1 MVSLTRSVL
10 GWKFRE
16 QVKANSHM
24 LLGNIMHQLF
34 QESITTKKIAKSDLT
49 RTLNDLIKRK
59 FYVNQIY
66 EMGCSEAEILKEA
79 LLYLDNIES
88 WLRKHIPSQPN
99 RLNAAQPTSSNIS
112 QDNFTIT
119 DICDIEESI
128 WLPKYGMEFVE
139 EYSFEN
145 FKFRLLTKIA

>member
-1 MVSLTRSVL
+1 M
-10 GWKFRE
+10 
-16 QVKANSHM
+16 
-24 LLGNIMHQLF
+24 
-34 QESITTKKIAKSDLT
+34 T

-145 FKFRLLTKIA
+145 FKFRLLTKIAWGLCQQVRLATDDITFNDPLLIFINFRRQR